1 MWGFRHKGA
10 APHSSFC
17 ECRFHTPQAWPRS
30 LTWLAKSHR
39 EGSHVG
45 RNRSL
50 GNGGK
55 RKHRQVLQVWL
66 VIVPNHNIHH
76 CCYYH
81 SLLMFMM
88 NIHHGSWPFEAAYMK
103 VSFIT
108 GVTSISKIRP
118 WLVLDPNQSHVESRW
133 DPQPFPINPHV
144 FASPPWRNRESFT
157 GRLNEI
163 VQDGAVILSWTIQAV
178 SEWIQ
183 LRDMF
188 WSMLCSKN
196 TFGCIGKMLFHH
208 KPPLIPLI
216 DVI

>member
-81 SLLMFMM
+81 SLFMFMM

-118 WLVLDPNQSHVESRW
+118 WLVLKAMLKAI
-133 DPQPFPINPHV
+133 PFSPINPPCVCQSLLWFHV
-144 FASPPWRNRESFT
+144 GSSSIHHGES
-157 GRLNEI
+157 GRLSHSSTSLYFSHRET
-163 VQDGAVILSWTIQAV
+163 QWDRPRRSRDPILNNSSSVRMDPTAGHV
-178 SEWIQ
+178 LEYA
-183 LRDMF
+183 
-188 WSMLCSKN
+188 
-196 TFGCIGKMLFHH
+196 LFKEYVWMHR
-208 KPPLIPLI
+208 
-216 DVI
+216 

>member
-133 DPQPFPINPHV
+133 DPQPFPINPPCVCQSTMEKPGEFHRETQWDRPRRSCDPFLNNSSSVRMDPTAGHV
-144 FASPPWRNRESFT
+144 LEYA
-157 GRLNEI
+157 
-163 VQDGAVILSWTIQAV
+163 
-178 SEWIQ
+178 
-183 LRDMF
+183 
-188 WSMLCSKN
+188 
-196 TFGCIGKMLFHH
+196 LFKEYVWMHR
-208 KPPLIPLI
+208 
-216 DVI
+216 